1 VGRSLAIGLLGKR
14 VAWAFLVLIAAGL
27 SHNARAQTADETV
40 ANQWFTG
47 SLEAPSPALSKG
59 GSFAMEPYA
68 IYTSNTG
75 AYNDGGGHY
84 SVAHNLN
91 QAQSVTMLEY
101 GITNR
106 LSIQVLP
113 SFAYSWNNQTT
124 SSGVGAGDLPL
135 DLKYRLIDENDKT
148 GSPSVTFDLGMNFP
162 IGAYDRLSTQLD
174 GLGTGAYT
182 VKEGL
187 LLQSLFDTW
196 GDHPMRLRLFGAAYE
211 PLTDVSVHDLSVY
224 GTAPGFLGQAAPGF
238 AADVG
243 LGVEYGLN
251 QRWVVAIDL
260 VENYADGFRLNG
272 TDAAGDSVHA
282 HTASST
288 NLGLAPAIEYN
299 WSNSVGLIAGV
310 EFSVAGRNTA
320 SYIAPQLALSISF

>member
-1 VGRSLAIGLLGKR
+1 
-14 VAWAFLVLIAAGL
+14 
-27 SHNARAQTADETV
+27 
-40 ANQWFTG
+40 
-47 SLEAPSPALSKG
+47 
-59 GSFAMEPYA
+59 
-68 IYTSNTG
+68 
-75 AYNDGGGHY
+75 
-84 SVAHNLN
+84 
-91 QAQSVTMLEY
+91 MLEY

-211 PLTDVSVHDLSVY
+211 PLTDVAVHDLSVY

-238 AADVG
+238 AADC
-243 LGVEYGLN
+243 
-251 QRWVVAIDL
+251 A
-260 VENYADGFRLNG
+260 FR
-272 TDAAGDSVHA
+272 
-282 HTASST
+282 
-288 NLGLAPAIEYN
+288 
-299 WSNSVGLIAGV
+299 
-310 EFSVAGRNTA
+310 
-320 SYIAPQLALSISF
+320 

>member
-1 VGRSLAIGLLGKR
+1 MGQSLASERLGKR
-14 VAWAFLVLIAAGL
+14 VVWVLLVLAAAGL
-27 SHNARAQTADETV
+27 LRNARAQAADDTV

-47 SLEAPSPALSKG
+47 SLEAPSPALSKA

-68 IYTSNTG
+68 IYTGSTG
-75 AYNDGGGHY
+75 AYNGGGGHY
-84 SVAHNLN
+84 SVAHEVN
-91 QAQSVTMLEY
+91 QTQSVTMLEY
-101 GITNR
+101 GITDQ
-106 LSIQVLP
+106 LSIQALP
-113 SFAYSWNNQTT
+113 SFAYSWNGQTT
-124 SSGVGAGDLPL
+124 SNGVGAGDLPL

-148 GSPSVTFDLGMNFP
+148 GSPSVTVDLGMNFP

-196 GDHPMRLRLFGAAYE
+196 GDHPLRLRLFAAAYE
-211 PLTDVSVHDLSVY
+211 PLSNVSVHDISVY
-224 GTAPGFLGQAAPGF
+224 GTVQGFQGNAAPGF

-251 QRWVVAIDL
+251 QRWVLALDL
-260 VENYADGFRLNG
+260 VQNYADGFRLNG
-272 TDAAGDSVHA
+272 TDAADNA
-282 HTASST
+282 MHTHSASST